1 MAPRLISESAYIQ
14 GRHVSEKVN
23 FQGDDSEIK
32 ECGRGCKQLDPS
44 GSAPPHVT
52 ALFGG
57 LVTERGPTIT
67 GKATKSTRRQSVAYA
82 RAI

>member
-1 MAPRLISESAYIQ
+1 MEKSPSFPANIVLFVAVRLISWSVYIQ

-44 GSAPPHVT
+44 GSVPPHVT
-52 ALFGG
+52 ALFGEVWYPSAA
-57 LVTERGPTIT
+57 LL
-67 GKATKSTRRQSVAYA
+67 
-82 RAI
+82 